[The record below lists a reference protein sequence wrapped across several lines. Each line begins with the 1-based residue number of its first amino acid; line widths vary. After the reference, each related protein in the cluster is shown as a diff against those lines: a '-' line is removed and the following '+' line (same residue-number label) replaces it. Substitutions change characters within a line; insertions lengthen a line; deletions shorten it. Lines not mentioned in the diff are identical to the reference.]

1 MSVRVREGSGSPAAA
16 LSPAGWPVA
25 LGAALLVTC
34 LALLPKTFAAA
45 DAPRH
50 IGVAIPVFAPSTWM
64 IVLAVAFAQLLLMNW
79 RRPRRLLLLV
89 LPLLVLAGDLGIG
102 FLVRGG
108 ASTREWVGAVHYLS
122 APIAFAVGLSL
133 ATHRAAAEA
142 LRLTSAAVVVAQ
154 FGCAALQRLGLPL
167 NPMGTAEAARYLG
180 DRANGT
186 LNHPDNLAKA
196 IVLVLALYFLTSGPD
211 TRIGFRQFELPA
223 FVGRYGVPAIALATV
238 ALTGSRT
245 GLLATVMLLVVGE
258 LMLRRRAA
266 AGPGTGRSRRQT
278 VIALALLGVG
288 VIAIAPVFIARMIAD
303 PSGGSRADVVP
314 SALEVLGNEP
324 WWGIGPNSYLEVVG
338 RIDPLVASGL
348 PVHNGFLYAA
358 VELGIPGAVILFA
371 PIIALVV
378 LCARRGIFRPAL
390 TPAFCLTFA
399 VAYLGIGLTTYGVV
413 SESML
418 PLWFLATGVAMA
430 RLAHRRAPEGQAS
443 EEQGSEEQGSEER
456 RTEDQRTEERV
467 SAAVPVRAALL
478 RRLNLRGVVGGASAL
493 AAARIAG
500 SGLQA
505 VAMVLLARQV
515 APESFGVFGGYF
527 GAVAFLTIVADA
539 GVSTGL
545 LRWRAL
551 GLGTA
556 VDAGLRVNVLT
567 TIGGMVIASAIGL
580 ALTAGSIAPWIC
592 VLLAVGWMVD
602 KNVETVLSV
611 LIADGRLGHAVA
623 SIVGRRF
630 VQVAIFVIAVALG
643 GGAFASLACG
653 LAVASVLGQIHV
665 RSVVKI
671 SDRASTAEVWR
682 ALRESRAYLVSNVSA
697 QARVL
702 DATVV
707 ALVVS
712 GAGAG
717 LYAAASRI
725 FSPFVSIPSALS
737 AVLVPRS
744 ATARAGEARRL
755 FWRMNA
761 AVVLAVGAV
770 CVAGIVVAPWLAG
783 ALFGEVYSGAGA
795 VIAVML
801 AGVPSFCASS
811 PCGAVL
817 QGVGRGALVAKIGV
831 VSAVGLLAAVAAG
844 AALFG
849 AVGAAAAV
857 SLTYVLKHVSL
868 LAVGD
873 AALREDRASP
883 VVPNAA
889 PHSTSAAA

>member
-1 MSVRVREGSGSPAAA
+1 MVV
-16 LSPAGWPVA
+16 
-25 LGAALLVTC
+25 LV
-34 LALLPKTFAAA
+34 
-45 DAPRH
+45 
-50 IGVAIPVFAPSTWM
+50 I
-64 IVLAVAFAQLLLMNW
+64 AFAQLLLISW
-79 RRPRRLLLLV
+79 RRPGRLLLLL
-89 LPLLVLAGDLGIG
+89 LPLLALAGDLGIG
-102 FLVRGG
+102 MIVRGG
-108 ASTREWVGAVHYLS
+108 AGTRELVGAVHYLS
-122 APIAFAVGLSL
+122 APIAFAVGLAL
-133 ATHRAAAEA
+133 ATHRAATEA
-142 LRLTSAAVVVAQ
+142 LRLTSAVVVVAQ

-196 IVLVLALYFLTSGPD
+196 IVLVLALYFLTTGSD
-211 TRIGFRQFELPA
+211 TRLGYRRFVLPA
-223 FVGRYGVPAIALATV
+223 VVGRYGISAVALATV

-245 GLLATVMLLVVGE
+245 GLLATLLLLVVGE
-258 LMLRRRAA
+258 LMLRRRAG
-266 AGPGTGRSRRQT
+266 GPGTGWSRRQT
-278 VIALALLGVG
+278 VFGLALLGAG
-288 VIAIAPVFIARMIAD
+288 VVAIAPVFIARMIAD
-303 PSGGSRADVVP
+303 PSGGSRAQVLP
-314 SALEVLGNEP
+314 SALDVLGSEP

-338 RIDPLVASGL
+338 RIDPLVAGGL

-358 VELGIPGAVILFA
+358 VEVGIPGAVILFA

-378 LCARRGIFRPAL
+378 LCVRRGVFRSAL
-390 TPAFCLTFA
+390 IPAFCLTFTA
-399 VAYLGIGLTTYGVV
+399 AYLGIALTTYGVV
-413 SESML
+413 AESML
-418 PLWFLATGVAMA
+418 PLWFLAIGVATA
-430 RLAHRRAPEGQAS
+430 RLAYSQTAAGPES
-443 EEQGSEEQGSEER
+443 ETPDGEGRESQGQGSEER
-456 RTEDQRTEERV
+456 ARGAPD
-467 SAAVPVRAALL
+467 RAALL

-539 GVSTGL
+539 GLSTGL

-556 VDAGLRVNVLT
+556 VDAGLRLNVLT
-567 TIGGMVIASAIGL
+567 TIGGLVVAAAVGL

-592 VLLAVGWMVD
+592 VLLAIGWMVD

-611 LIADGRLGHAVA
+611 LIADGRLGHAVG

-630 VQVAIFVIAVALG
+630 VQVAIFVVAVGLG
-643 GGAFASLACG
+643 AEPFASLACG
-653 LAVASVLGQIHV
+653 LAAASALGQIHA
-665 RSVVKI
+665 RSVVRI
-671 SDRASTAEVWR
+671 PDRASTPEVWR

-707 ALVVS
+707 ALVVP
-712 GAGAG
+712 GTGAG

-744 ATARAGEARRL
+744 ARAQAGEARRL

-761 AVVLAVGAV
+761 AVILAVGV
-770 CVAGIVVAPWLAG
+770 VSVAGIVAAPWLAG
-783 ALFGEVYSGAGA
+783 ALFGEGYSGAGT

-817 QGVGRGALVAKIGV
+817 QGVGRGALVAKIGA
-831 VSAVGLLAAVAAG
+831 VSAVALLAAVAAG

-857 SLTYVLKHVSL
+857 SVTFVLKHASL

-873 AALREDRASP
+873 AALRDDRASS
-883 VVPNAA
+883 VVPSPA
-889 PHSTSAAA
+889 PPVIGPSGRPSAPVIK